1 MSLRF
6 LLALPST
13 ESSRAIKANLARQS
27 GVEVIAAAPCDGL
40 ELLLLLRR
48 TEPEVLVIE
57 SEPSR
62 APALCDVAFGEY
74 PHLRILAVSPDGR
87 NVSLHWLK
95 AESRIVSASAL
106 EEIADEIRTAL
117 AYSR

>member
-1 MSLRF
+1 M
-6 LLALPST
+6 
-13 ESSRAIKANLARQS
+13 ARQPD
-27 GVEVIAAAPCDGL
+27 VEVIAAAPCKGL
-40 ELLLLLRR
+40 ELLLLLRK

-62 APALCDVAFGEY
+62 APGLCDLVFGEY

-95 AESRIVSASAL
+95 AESRIVQVSELGDIS
-106 EEIADEIRTAL
+106 DEIRTAL
-117 AYSR
+117 ANAS